1 MVDRATL
8 TRWHMLLAA
17 FIFPAILM
25 FLVTGGFYTW
35 GIKGSYRD
43 TVHEI
48 ALDAPLSA
56 DAAALRALVE
66 TELARLS
73 IEAPSGSPGVK
84 KGGTS
89 YKLEWTGADRDVV
102 LEPTADPSV
111 ARLTVKDTSWYRQL
125 VQLHKAKG
133 GQVFKV
139 YAAVLAVSLLLILC
153 TGYILALQSP
163 RLRRPALG
171 ASLLG
176 LLTFLVV
183 AALS

>member
-48 ALDAPLSA
+48 ALQAPLSA

-89 YKLEWTGADRDVV
+89 YKLEWTGVDRDVV

-139 YAAVLAVSLLLILC
+139 YAGVLAVSLLLILC

-176 LLTFLVV
+176 LLTFVVV
-183 AALS
+183 AAVS